1 MATSGSRS
9 GKTFQN
15 RLLFAGNTTF
25 PGDQG
30 AEVLKV
36 QQELKAE
43 LDSVLTADIP
53 LALAEWPIVITDY
66 TPPAAV

>member
-1 MATSGSRS
+1 MI
-9 GKTFQN
+9 
-15 RLLFAGNTTF
+15 
-25 PGDQG
+25 
-30 AEVLKV
+30 KV

-53 LALAEWPIVITDY
+53 LALAEWPVVITDY